1 MHECVLYIFWKYP
14 HFLKTT
20 PFSLNISCYVL
31 IYEKLHEISDFGLIR
46 FGPTMFWNSVQK
58 QKTVILITY
67 FRWEALLSKINTV
80 IVPFLPTSFRGGTY
94 LAIIIAEGSLDWSS
108 KILLSFFFSSTLFI
122 CSSTLAL
129 ETAASISKNVG

>member
-1 MHECVLYIFWKYP
+1 MNIFWKYP

-20 PFSLNISCYVL
+20 PFSLNISYYVL
-31 IYEKLHEISDFGLIR
+31 IYEKHPEISDFGLIR

-67 FRWEALLSKINTV
+67 FCWEALLSKINTV
-80 IVPFLPTSFRGGTY
+80 IVPFLPTSFRGGKY
-94 LAIIIAEGSLDWSS
+94 LAIIIA

-129 ETAASISKNVG
+129 ETAASISDNVG